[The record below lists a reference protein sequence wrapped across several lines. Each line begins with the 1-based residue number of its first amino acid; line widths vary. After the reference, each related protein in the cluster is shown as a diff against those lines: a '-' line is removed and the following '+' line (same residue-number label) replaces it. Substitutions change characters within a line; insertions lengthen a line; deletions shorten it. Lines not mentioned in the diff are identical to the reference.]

1 MLPLPVFNICKMASR
16 AMRNGAVKLV
26 SKMATKMVEECNS
39 LFNKYLAQCDPI
51 HFDLVEFCSFE
62 NMHKFGSVRK
72 YYEKV

>member
-1 MLPLPVFNICKMASR
+1 MAYT
-16 AMRNGAVKLV
+16 VKWLNE
-26 SKMATKMVEECNS
+26 KMATKMVEECNS

-62 NMHKFGSVRK
+62 NMHKFSSVRK